1 MAAVKR
7 VYSASDLV
15 DARLLSDALADAR
28 IATHLFNASAIGAM
42 GDLPFGETWPEVW
55 VADERDLANARVIV
69 AAHAARR
76 SIGSVHCGAC
86 GEDSPSNFGSCWN
99 CGEDVAQDGGP
110 VGAGAQEALR

>member
-1 MAAVKR
+1 MKR

-15 DARLLSDALADAR
+15 DARLLADSLADAR
-28 IATHLFNASAIGAM
+28 ISVHLLNAHAIGAM

-76 SIGSVHCGAC
+76 SASGSVRCAAC
-86 GEDSPSNFGSCWN
+86 GEDSPSNFGCCWN
-99 CGEDVAQDGGP
+99 CGADVAQDGSHRP
-110 VGAGAQEALR
+110 AGAPGALR